1 MRPDLDTDSC
11 QMRHIAYVVSAR
23 HIAYVVSGRFHVRMD
38 DGRGLDLGAGDAPRV
53 RTGGVIVD

>member
-23 HIAYVVSGRFHVRMD
+23 PTSPTSSQ
-38 DGRGLDLGAGDAPRV
+38 GAFTCAWMTAAGSISVQETPRV
-53 RTGGVIVD
+53 CALAA